1 MKHLITNNLVLV
13 FLAFICVG
21 TGIAFSFV
29 QRDFMWLARSGAV
42 VVGIGIVALSR
53 TFILKKDLLLEV
65 AASDKGE
72 NVNGPEYYRS
82 RGEPTPSYVEEDQ
95 RSRFALG
102 VVGPVL
108 SFMGSLIWGF
118 SDLFNKLFTGFWSNC
133 V

>member
-1 MKHLITNNLVLV
+1 MLILIAV
-13 FLAFICVG
+13 ICVG
-21 TGIAFSFV
+21 LGIVFSFV

-53 TFILKKDLLLEV
+53 TFILKKDLLTEIG
-65 AASDKGE
+65 ASDGGG

-82 RGEPTPSYVEEDQ
+82 RGETIPPYVEEDQ

-102 VVGPVL
+102 IVGPAM
-108 SFMGSLIWGF
+108 SFVGSLIWGF
-118 SDLFNKLFTGFWSNC
+118 SDLFNKLFIGFGCSC